1 MTSSLMKNG
10 LEGDWRQ
17 ILTEDFIIVLLR
29 KKKSQART
37 NLMAARMEGAASGEN
52 STLGAPGRQLP
63 LLKVKIEQ
71 VLFQDV
77 LIEKTNFLPCSMPS
91 SICLNSGL
99 GSHLA

>member
-91 SICLNSGL
+91 SICMNSGL